1 MRDAVKSYW
10 YHDKMIEAL
19 EDADWMQVKNPDEPH
34 DEFVTTD
41 AMRVLEEL
49 VSANPQGDTCF

>member
-10 YHDKMIEAL
+10 YHDKMIAAL
-19 EDADWMQVKNPDEPH
+19 EDAEWMEVKDPDELH

-41 AMRVLEEL
+41 AMQELEKL
-49 VSANPQGDTCF
+49 LSCTQ

>member
-10 YHDKMIEAL
+10 YHDKMITAL
-19 EDADWMQVKNPDEPH
+19 EDADWMKVKNPDESQ

-41 AMRVLEEL
+41 AMQELEKL
-49 VSANPQGDTCF
+49 LSCSQ